1 MLYKP
6 SQVSTAALHSP
17 VVPFSREVSC
27 TDNGLRACSQ
37 ARLHSALSFCASLAQ
52 VWTPSRLASGQA
64 FAYWHSGF
72 RLQAKSDH
80 KVGPAYNSVGAT
92 PQLWHMDKKGQRAP
106 RPSRCASFAVIA
118 KLLSGAGYEKLKPYG
133 FLVHGC
139 IDGGSNFVV
148 YATVALDKSRPTLL
162 KEFEAVTAKF
172 GLPQRLRS
180 DMALEAA
187 FAGQHM
193 WEEHGPESYMVGR
206 STVNQV
212 ALCHYR
218 TSAL

>member
-1 MLYKP
+1 MP
-6 SQVSTAALHSP
+6 TSGEASTCGRAGL
-17 VVPFSREVSC
+17 VPRSLSKSAGSAQQAE
-27 TDNGLRACSQ
+27 RAQIATHDIRCP
-37 ARLHSALSFCASLAQ
+37 AGHDSLAYNHENNSKAHVVQ
-52 VWTPSRLASGQA
+52 AISSKTAQRSVLLRKSR
-64 FAYWHSGF
+64 
-72 RLQAKSDH
+72 
-80 KVGPAYNSVGAT
+80 P
-92 PQLWHMDKKGQRAP
+92 
-106 RPSRCASFAVIA
+106 
-118 KLLSGAGYEKLKPYG
+118 GYEKLKPYG

-206 STVNQV
+206 STVNQDV
-212 ALCHYR
+212 GPVTHRIEQAAQLTPHCHCLQR
-218 TSAL
+218 IENFWNWVWRSWAADFKRLFHHF